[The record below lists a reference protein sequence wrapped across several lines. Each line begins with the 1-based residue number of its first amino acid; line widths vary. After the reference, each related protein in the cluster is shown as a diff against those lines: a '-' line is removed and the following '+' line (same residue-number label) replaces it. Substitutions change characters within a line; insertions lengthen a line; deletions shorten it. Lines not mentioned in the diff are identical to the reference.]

1 MQNKNRGIIFLLFR
15 TVANSSRVSNSRNY
29 TEKKKNNLK
38 VYKRFREKKKNNGN
52 EKIEK

>member
-15 TVANSSRVSNSRNY
+15 TVANSTRVSNSRNY

-38 VYKRFREKKKNNGN
+38 VYKRFREKKDNGN

>member
-15 TVANSSRVSNSRNY
+15 TVANSTRVSNSRNY
-29 TEKKKNNLK
+29 TEKKKKNLK
-38 VYKRFREKKKNNGN
+38 VYKRFREKKNNGN